1 MNVMKSM
8 FPLYEAS
15 FLASSQTPM
24 NTMTVGLR
32 SLWMNWVYRQISFKI
47 TLTNT
52 TMCYS
57 PTSTTLLARSSI
69 SVTRI
74 GISPHYFPDVTLH
87 VLSPVCNTTSAT
99 YGTIWSGKYE
109 NVVTV
114 SPSLSSGTFIIFTSH
129 YTRTPFPSQSHSH
142 IPLTITPSY
151 HHIHHVTSLLIVH
164 NPYHLYHNS
173 LPTRQYPSSLLSWTS
188 P

>member
-57 PTSTTLLARSSI
+57 PTSTTLLARCDASRTLPSLQHDFCDLWNDMVREVRERSDSLSI
-69 SVTRI
+69 SILRDVYHI
-74 GISPHYFPDVTLH
+74 YIALHEDSLPFPKPFSYTADH
-87 VLSPVCNTTSAT
+87 HAVLSSYPPCNIAA
-99 YGTIWSGKYE
+99 
-109 NVVTV
+109 
-114 SPSLSSGTFIIFTSH
+114 H
-129 YTRTPFPSQSHSH
+129 RSQ
-142 IPLTITPSY
+142 P
-151 HHIHHVTSLLIVH
+151 
-164 NPYHLYHNS
+164 
-173 LPTRQYPSSLLSWTS
+173 
-188 P
+188 